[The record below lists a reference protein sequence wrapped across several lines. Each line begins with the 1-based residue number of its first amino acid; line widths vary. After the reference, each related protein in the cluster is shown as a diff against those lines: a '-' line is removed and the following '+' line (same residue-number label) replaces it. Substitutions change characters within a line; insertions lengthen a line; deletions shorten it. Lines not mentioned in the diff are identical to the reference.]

1 MTSELHL
8 EALAWLRYGKRLPL
22 LCTEVGAFNADILA
36 LNGDYSL
43 EVEIKRSKA
52 DLLRDFTKPKH
63 FLYNSGSTSAFV
75 PNYFYYLV
83 PQSLADKAKE
93 IIKEKAPKA
102 GLAVVSEDVAKKL
115 GERIRVAIRPTK
127 IHDSKPTMRLIQTAL
142 MRMSSELV
150 GLHNLNHKAG
160 ESIVTQIKKTIQDV
174 AISGMLLH
182 GVLDAEKAAPDLELR
197 AMELAM
203 CVDGL
208 DKAQWDSLNKTQK
221 NKWFQAFE
229 KWSEAQCAK
238 PEWPAT
244 WYR

>member
-63 FLYNSGSTSAFV
+63 FLYNAGSTSTFV

-83 PQSLADKAKE
+83 PESLADKAKE
-93 IIKEKAPKA
+93 IVKEKAPKA
-102 GLAVVSEDVAKKL
+102 GLAVVSEDAAKKL
-115 GERIRVAIRPTK
+115 GERVRVTVRPTK

-160 ESIVTQIKKTIQDV
+160 ESMVTQIKQIVHDV
-174 AISGMLLH
+174 AISSMRLH
-182 GVLDAEKAAPDLELR
+182 GVLDSEKAAPDLELR

-221 NKWFQAFE
+221 NKWFHALE
-229 KWSEAQCAK
+229 RWREVQCVK